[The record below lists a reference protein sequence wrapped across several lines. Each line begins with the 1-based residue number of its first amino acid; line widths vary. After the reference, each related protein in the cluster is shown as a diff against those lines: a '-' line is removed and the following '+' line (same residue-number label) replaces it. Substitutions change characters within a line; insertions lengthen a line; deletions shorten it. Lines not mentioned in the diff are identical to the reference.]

1 MKARETVTDLLTAE
15 SMTATQAARE
25 ILSAA
30 ATTASSS
37 ELTTMRRTTAAKGRS
52 AQSVRQ
58 RGEGMCPLGVSECSV
73 LSGFFANVPCVF
85 PFVYNGVEYNQCTF
99 EDSEYRHD
107 QPWYVDMI
115 CYEHFYNVVLSSY
128 VGVPPQSR
136 RAPSTSQGTGATVG
150 RAARW
155 RREGLRRR

>member
-1 MKARETVTDLLTAE
+1 MVTPGAGGTW
-15 SMTATQAARE
+15 
-25 ILSAA
+25 SAG
-30 ATTASSS
+30 ATTAGS
-37 ELTTMRRTTAAKGRS
+37 LATTTMRRTTAAKGRS

-58 RGEGMCPLGVSECSV
+58 RGEGMFPLGVSECSV

-128 VGVPPQSR
+128 VGAPPQSQ
-136 RAPSTSQGTGATVG
+136 RAPSTSPGTGATVG

-155 RREGLRRR
+155 RREQGLRRR